1 MNIEKLIQ
9 TANDGTSFRSALE
22 DMIDE
27 IRKGNVRKN
36 MEEMR
41 EEIAAAGLDPDDYA
55 LPTSSPQRF
64 VIPPGALN

>member
-9 TANDGTSFRSALE
+9 TANDGTSYRSALE

-41 EEIAAAGLDPDDYA
+41 EEIEDVFSRINPM
-55 LPTSSPQRF
+55 
-64 VIPPGALN
+64 LNENVYSLYNGNCFCL